1 MPARAKEK
9 TLNDLFLDGLKDIY
23 YAEKQILRALP
34 KMAKAVESDELR
46 QAFETHKEE
55 TQMQVE
61 RLDQVF
67 EMLEKRASGKTCDA
81 IIGIIDEGKEI
92 MEQYGDSEALDAG
105 LVGSAQAVEHYEIA
119 RYGTL
124 RTWAQQLGL
133 KDAAKLL
140 DQTLAEEKKTD
151 QLLTKLAEG
160 MANPK
165 AQEGRAA

>member
-1 MPARAKEK
+1 MPAKAKVK

-34 KMAKAVESDELR
+34 KMAKATESDELR

-55 TQMQVE
+55 TQGQIE

-81 IIGIIDEGKEI
+81 IVGIIDEGKEI
-92 MEQYGDSEALDAG
+92 MEEYGESDALDAG
-105 LVGSAQAVEHYEIA
+105 IVSSAQAIEHYEIC

-124 RTWAQQLGL
+124 RTWAQSLGMN
-133 KDAAKLL
+133 DAAKLL
-140 DQTLAEEKKTD
+140 DETLEEEKKTD
-151 QLLTKLAEG
+151 ALLTELAQKA
-160 MANPK
+160 ANPK
-165 AQEGRAA
+165 AQEGQAA

>member
-1 MPARAKEK
+1 MAAKAKVK

-34 KMAKAVESDELR
+34 RMAKAAESDELR

-55 TQMQVE
+55 TQGQIE

-81 IIGIIDEGKEI
+81 IIGILDEGKEI
-92 MEQYGDSEALDAG
+92 MEEYGESDALDAG
-105 LVGSAQAVEHYEIA
+105 IVSSAQAIEHYEMC

-124 RTWAQQLGL
+124 RTWAQSLGME
-133 KDAAKLL
+133 DAAKLL
-140 DQTLAEEKKTD
+140 GETLEEEKKTD
-151 QLLTKLAEG
+151 ALLTELAQKA
-160 MANPK
+160 ANPK
-165 AQEGRAA
+165 AQEGQAA